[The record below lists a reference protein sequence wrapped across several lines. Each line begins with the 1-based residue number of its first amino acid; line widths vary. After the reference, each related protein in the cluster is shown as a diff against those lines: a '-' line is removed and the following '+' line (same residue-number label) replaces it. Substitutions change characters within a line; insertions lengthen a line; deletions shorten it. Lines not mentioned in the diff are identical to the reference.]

1 QNIGEN
7 LEHIFNAIKKLVEKH
22 KEIYVVYPVHLN
34 PKVQEA
40 VRNILGE
47 QPRIHLIEP
56 LDVRNFHNL
65 LSQSYLI
72 MTDSGGIQEEAS
84 SLGVPVLVLRGTT
97 ERPEGI
103 EAGILKLVGTNENDI
118 YEQADLLLT
127 NQEAY
132 TIMAESKNPYGEG
145 KASERIADELHN
157 YFQEKRDI

>member
-1 QNIGEN
+1 
-7 LEHIFNAIKKLVEKH
+7 
-22 KEIYVVYPVHLN
+22 
-34 PKVQEA
+34 EA
-40 VRNILGE
+40 ARNILGE

-65 LSQSYLI
+65 LSQAYLI
-72 MTDSGGIQEEAS
+72 MTDSGGIQEEAP

-103 EAGILKLVGTNENDI
+103 EAGTLKLDGTNENDI
-118 YEQADLLLT
+118 YEHADLLLT

-132 TIMAESKNPYGEG
+132 TNMAESKNPYGDG
-145 KASERIADELHN
+145 KASERSADKLHN